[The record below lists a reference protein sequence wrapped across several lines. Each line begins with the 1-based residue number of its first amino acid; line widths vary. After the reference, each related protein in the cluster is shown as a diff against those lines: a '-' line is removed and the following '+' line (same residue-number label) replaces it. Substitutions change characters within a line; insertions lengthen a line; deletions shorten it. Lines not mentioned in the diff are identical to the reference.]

1 MACSVRIIFTLAS
14 FSLLLPCFQAQG
26 AATSVPHQLYGKSVT
41 TSRSWQQVYEDET
54 GQGKTMP
61 FQSTDSFY
69 FSSLGRIFT
78 RHLIRVS
85 RASRTYEQVGPDPN
99 KVQHSTS
106 ATGGGQR
113 PFGTGI
119 GTFQDLHFEGRT
131 LIAIAR
137 GGENT
142 AIRLAIEFDQ
152 NFGTCTVSAV
162 YGTDN
167 GKPGRYISWT
177 GGVRRVISRQLT
189 SQPSCVVRDGNTF
202 E

>member
-1 MACSVRIIFTLAS
+1 
-14 FSLLLPCFQAQG
+14 
-26 AATSVPHQLYGKSVT
+26 
-41 TSRSWQQVYEDET
+41 
-54 GQGKTMP
+54 MP

-69 FSSLGRIFT
+69 FSSLSRIFT

-85 RASRTYEQVGPDPN
+85 RASRTYEQIGSDPN

-137 GGENT
+137 GAKTLPSDLQLNS
-142 AIRLAIEFDQ
+142 IRTLVRALLVRFTGPTMASPGVTLAGPEVC
-152 NFGTCTVSAV
+152 GLS
-162 YGTDN
+162 YPDN
-167 GKPGRYISWT
+167 SLHS
-177 GGVRRVISRQLT
+177 RVAW
-189 SQPSCVVRDGNTF
+189 
-202 E
+202 